1 MQLKEYFSQKKQ
13 EIDFYLNQY
22 LPKEKSS
29 RLVEAMRYSL
39 FAGGKRFRPILAL
52 ATAELFGLPQKIIMP
67 AACAIEMIHTFTLV
81 HDDLPAMDND
91 DFRRGKLTNH
101 KVFGE
106 DIAIL
111 AGDALHILAFEI
123 LVRFT
128 PIKKTS
134 NLNQVMLILCEAL
147 GKEGVVNGQVL
158 DMQAQEQSLSF
169 KELQNIHQKKTGIF
183 ICACCKIPAV
193 LAGASTKQL
202 GALEKYSSHLGL
214 AFQIADDILDVEG
227 SFKEMGKSPG
237 SDQQNNKSTFVTLLG
252 LEKAKSFAQ
261 TEIDKAKKSL
271 LVFPKAKRKTLE
283 EIADFTINRNF

>member
-13 EIDFYLNQY
+13 EIDFHLNQY

-29 RLVEAMRYSL
+29 KLVKAMRYSL
-39 FAGGKRFRPILAL
+39 FAGGKRFRPILVL
-52 ATAELFGLPQKIIMP
+52 ATAELLGLPQKIVMP

-101 KVFGE
+101 RIFGE

-111 AGDALHILAFEI
+111 AGDALHILAFEV

-158 DMQAQEQSLSF
+158 DMQAQDQSLDF
-169 KELQNIHQKKTGIF
+169 KELENIHQKKTGIF

-193 LAGASTKQL
+193 LANASKREL
-202 GALEKYSSHLGL
+202 LALEKYSSRLGL

-227 SFKEMGKSPG
+227 NFKKMGKSPG
-237 SDQQNNKSTFVTLLG
+237 SDQQNKKPTFVTLLG
-252 LEKAKSFAQ
+252 IKEAKKFARA
-261 TEIDKAKKSL
+261 EIDKAKESL
-271 LVFPKAKRKTLE
+271 MIFPKAKRKTLE
-283 EIADFTINRNF
+283 EIADFTISRSL

>member
-1 MQLKEYFSQKKQ
+1 MQLKEYFSQKKKA
-13 EIDFYLNQY
+13 IDFQLNQY

-29 RLVEAMRYSL
+29 KLVKAMRYSL
-39 FAGGKRFRPILAL
+39 FAGGKRFRPILVL
-52 ATAELFGLPQKIIMP
+52 ATAELLGLPQKMVMP
-67 AACAIEMIHTFTLV
+67 SACAIEMIHTFTLV

-111 AGDALHILAFEI
+111 AGDALHILAFEV

-128 PIKKTS
+128 PVKKPFT
-134 NLNQVMLILCEAL
+134 LNQVMLILCEAL

-158 DMQAQEQSLSF
+158 DMQAQAQSLGF
-169 KELQNIHQKKTGIF
+169 KELENIHQKKTGIF

-193 LAGASTKQL
+193 LACASAKQL

-227 SFKEMGKSPG
+227 NLEQMGKSPG
-237 SDQQNNKSTFVTLLG
+237 SDQQNKKSTFVSLLG
-252 LEKAKSFAQ
+252 LQKAKRFAQ
-261 TEIDKAKKSL
+261 AEINKAKKSL
-271 LVFPKAKRKTLE
+271 KIFPKAKRKTLE
-283 EIADFTINRNF
+283 EIADFTISRSF